1 MKIFGTV
8 LWNILGGFL
17 LALSMF
23 LCGIIFCATIV
34 FIPIGIPCFRL
45 AKLVI
50 CPFEKQVDIS
60 FDEHPVLNV
69 IWLILGG
76 LEMVATYYLVGAI
89 LCVTIIGIP
98 FGRQFFKLGKF
109 SIAPY
114 GASVE

>member
-1 MKIFGTV
+1 MKIFGTI

-50 CPFEKQVDIS
+50 CPFEKKVDIS

-69 IWLILGG
+69 IWLIFGG
-76 LEMVATYYLVGAI
+76 LEMVTYYLAGAI

-98 FGRQFFKLGKF
+98 FGLQFFKLGKF

-114 GASVE
+114 GASAE